1 MKPGSKIIKM
11 FSPRFRN
18 RNKSTVKTEPSY
30 FDQWSDEEYEALVD
44 KLHLTEKEVMRCAVA
59 VTYYV
64 NNVLRVADSNPD
76 CPVAERAEWRNIDEK
91 LFQATKPALDK
102 AFKCLTKDDES

>member
-18 RNKSTVKTEPSY
+18 RNKPTVKVEPSY
-30 FDQWSDEEYEALVD
+30 FDQWSDQEYETLVD
-44 KLHLTEKEVMRCAVA
+44 KLHLSEKEVMHCAVA

-64 NNVLRVADSNPD
+64 NNVLRVASSNPD
-76 CPVAERAEWRNIDEK
+76 CSVAERAEWRNIEDK

-102 AFKCLTKDDES
+102 SFERLAKEDES